1 LSYAGFSEAIR
12 KRGVGSPG
20 KARGSL
26 SEGTTIQ
33 LRMKQLIPGLLTALL
48 ATLASGAFAATNVQA
63 QLEAQGL
70 VLTLLGIFV
79 GGIAISLT
87 PCVYP
92 MIPITL
98 SIIGARSA
106 ESKPIVGFMRSLVF
120 VLGIA
125 SIYTV
130 LGLVVALSGGTVG
143 FLLQS
148 KGFLFS
154 ISVLFIVLGLSML
167 GLFNLQ
173 LPPSIAAKL
182 QGSGN
187 RGGFFGAFLLGI
199 TTGVVAS
206 PCGSPVLVSILAL
219 AGAKG
224 QAALGAVML
233 FTYAMGIGLLFLV
246 LGAFPAFLSKVPKSG
261 VWMEDVKKFLGL
273 VLIIAAFYYL
283 SLALPVLL
291 VWGMLIATSLIFAGL
306 IAIKSHERAQWPRLL
321 WAWRLAGL
329 ALVGVAVYAALALV
343 PRVLERD
350 AATLERL
357 QKKAAIATTGTATL
371 VNADGSTTA
380 GAVAT
385 PPADWL
391 TNEPEALAL
400 ARVNGWPVMID
411 FGAEWCAA
419 CKELEHKTFPDP
431 AVEQALA
438 SFVKVK
444 IDCTEDT
451 DETKAL
457 QAKYNSV
464 SLPTIAFIDANGEF
478 KQDLSLL
485 EFEAPAQF
493 IERLKKVTE
502 K

>member
-1 LSYAGFSEAIR
+1 
-12 KRGVGSPG
+12 
-20 KARGSL
+20 
-26 SEGTTIQ
+26 
-33 LRMKQLIPGLLTALL
+33 MTALL
-48 ATLASGAFAATNVQA
+48 ATLASGAFAASNVQA
-63 QLEAQGL
+63 ELESKGL
-70 VLTLLGIFV
+70 VLTLITIFV
-79 GGIAISLT
+79 AGTAISLT

-106 ESKPIVGFMRSLVF
+106 ESRPIVGFMRSLVF

-125 SIYTV
+125 SIYTA

-148 KGFLFS
+148 KGFLLG

-173 LPPSIAAKL
+173 LPPSIAAKF
-182 QGSGN
+182 QGSGS
-187 RGGFFGAFLLGI
+187 RGGFLGAFLLGI

-206 PCGSPVLVSILAL
+206 PCGSPVLVGILAL

-224 QAALGAVML
+224 QAVLGAVML

-273 VLIIAAFYYL
+273 ILIIAAFYYL
-283 SLALPVLL
+283 SLALPTLL

-306 IAIKSHERAQWPRLL
+306 IAIKSVERQQWPRLL
-321 WAWRLAGL
+321 WAWRVAGL
-329 ALVGVAVYAALALV
+329 LLVGVAMYAAFALV
-343 PRVLERD
+343 PRVLARD

-357 QKKAAIATTGTATL
+357 QKKSAVPAAIVTKGTPTLAASDNGSTAT
-371 VNADGSTTA
+371 AA
-380 GAVAT
+380 A
-385 PPADWL
+385 PPAEWL
-391 TNEPEALAL
+391 TSEPEALAL
-400 ARVNGWPVMID
+400 AKANGWPVVLD

-419 CKELEHKTFPDP
+419 CKELEHETFPDP
-431 AVEQALA
+431 AVEQALV
-438 SFVKVK
+438 SFIKVK

-457 QAKYNSV
+457 QAKYNSI
-464 SLPTIAFIDANGEF
+464 SLPTIAFIDAKGEF
-478 KQDLSLL
+478 KPDLSLL
-485 EFEAPAQF
+485 EFEAPGAF
-493 IERLKKVTE
+493 VERLKKVTAE
-502 K
+502 